1 MQTIGIT
8 GGTGFIGHHLAD
20 LLLKMGF
27 KVLVFTRDMHK
38 VERRES
44 VKYSYWNPDENKF
57 DLSYFDD
64 IVAVINLAGA
74 GIADKRWT
82 AARKQEILDSRVRS
96 TEFLIERL
104 RKHAPN
110 CKTLI
115 SASAINYYGADA
127 TPPIPFNETSA
138 PATDFLGTVC
148 NLWEEASHTGDSF
161 LRTIILRFG
170 VVLGRD
176 DGAFPKFVAPQNWG
190 IVPIIGNGK
199 QIMSW
204 IHISD
209 LCNIIIWALTN
220 VEIKGT
226 FNAVAPNAVSQK
238 QLMWSIATTKK
249 GIKIPF
255 YVPSYLLKI
264 LMGEMPSAVMQS
276 VHVSADKIE
285 ASGYTFKYPT
295 IDMAVKNLLNH
306 EKSDKHNHSDTQKEV

>member
-104 RKHAPN
+104 RKHAPQ
-110 CKTLI
+110 L
-115 SASAINYYGADA
+115 
-127 TPPIPFNETSA
+127 
-138 PATDFLGTVC
+138 
-148 NLWEEASHTGDSF
+148 
-161 LRTIILRFG
+161 
-170 VVLGRD
+170 
-176 DGAFPKFVAPQNWG
+176 QN
-190 IVPIIGNGK
+190 P
-199 QIMSW
+199 
-204 IHISD
+204 H
-209 LCNIIIWALTN
+209 
-220 VEIKGT
+220 
-226 FNAVAPNAVSQK
+226 
-238 QLMWSIATTKK
+238 
-249 GIKIPF
+249 
-255 YVPSYLLKI
+255 
-264 LMGEMPSAVMQS
+264 
-276 VHVSADKIE
+276 
-285 ASGYTFKYPT
+285 
-295 IDMAVKNLLNH
+295 
-306 EKSDKHNHSDTQKEV
+306 